1 MNATERELPAPL
13 VRRLMSILY
22 DAIVI
27 VGLIFVGLAL
37 VIVPLGM
44 AIGKEEWELVRETT
58 WMRTLTQVLAVS
70 ILVGFHVGF
79 WRHGGQTIGMRAWRL
94 RVRRDDGAP
103 LSLGDAL
110 KRYAAAWLSAAAL
123 GIGFAA
129 CLWDKRHLA
138 WHDKV
143 SGTRLILLPP
153 KAQV

>member
-1 MNATERELPAPL
+1 MNATEIELPAPL
-13 VRRLMSILY
+13 FRRLMSILY

-27 VGLIFVGLAL
+27 IGLLIVGLAL

-58 WMRTLTQVLAVS
+58 WMRTLTQLLALS
-70 ILVGFHVGF
+70 IVVGFHVGF

-94 RVRRDDGAP
+94 QVRRADGES

-110 KRYAAAWLSAAAL
+110 TRYAAAWLSAVAL
-123 GIGFAA
+123 GIGFTA
-129 CLWDKRHLA
+129 CLWDKQHLT

-143 SGTRLILLPP
+143 SRTRLILLPTNTC
-153 KAQV
+153 V